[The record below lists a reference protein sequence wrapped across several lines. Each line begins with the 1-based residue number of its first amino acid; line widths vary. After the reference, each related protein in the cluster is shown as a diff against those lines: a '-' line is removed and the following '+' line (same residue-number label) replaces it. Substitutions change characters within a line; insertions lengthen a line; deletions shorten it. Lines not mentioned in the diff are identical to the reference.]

1 MLYFLKKS
9 RKTPGII
16 IILPLSNQNLD
27 DMIYSSWDIEC
38 EGLKLVILGYFS
50 PFILPENPK
59 NQNFEKM
66 KKSNGDIIILH
77 VCTKNHNHMM
87 FDSWDREWD
96 GWNFLWFWAIFCPF
110 TPSNNSE
117 NQNFEKIKKGPRDA
131 IILHMCTK
139 NHNHMMYA
147 SWDTECNRK
156 NFLIAILA
164 YYLPFYPINN
174 PGTQILKKWKK

>member
-1 MLYFLKKS
+1 
-9 RKTPGII
+9 
-16 IILPLSNQNLD
+16 
-27 DMIYSSWDIEC
+27 
-38 EGLKLVILGYFS
+38 
-50 PFILPENPK
+50 
-59 NQNFEKM
+59 M

-77 VCTKNHNHMM
+77 VCIKNHYHMM

>member
-96 GWNFLWFWAIFCPF
+96 GWNFL
-110 TPSNNSE
+110 
-117 NQNFEKIKKGPRDA
+117 
-131 IILHMCTK
+131 
-139 NHNHMMYA
+139 
-147 SWDTECNRK
+147 
-156 NFLIAILA
+156 IAILA

>member
-96 GWNFLWFWAIFCPF
+96 GWNFCDFGPF
-110 TPSNNSE
+110 FALSPPLTT
-117 NQNFEKIKKGPRDA
+117 QKIK
-131 IILHMCTK
+131 
-139 NHNHMMYA
+139 
-147 SWDTECNRK
+147 
-156 NFLIAILA
+156 
-164 YYLPFYPINN
+164 
-174 PGTQILKKWKK
+174 ILKKLKKDPEMPSFYTCVPKITITWCMLPGILSAIERIF